1 MNTPYAAPV
10 IHSKGS
16 LVTRTLSSLTAVT
29 TNEAAP
35 LMHKTNAADIT
46 SPNSTT

>member
-1 MNTPYAAPV
+1 MNTPYTAPV

-35 LMHKTNAADIT
+35 FTHKTNAADIT